1 MKSKSNNV
9 VKVLE
14 YFHRFLK
21 DIIGILLISIALISM
36 LGFFHL
42 SQGKVL
48 NRLVEIIEQGFG
60 WGSIFFLFSLLYI
73 GVMIL
78 FRRVES
84 FPDLNLK
91 RLLYIEVFF
100 FSTLGFMAIFG
111 GNSLV
116 RATDGKDG
124 GVIGWG
130 IAKIISSILPLPV
143 CSILLSLVAL
153 LSFLVATGLLRK
165 IVNKIQTRAVPEHK
179 IEKPEGSLPS
189 DLQLNHQPST
199 GTRTSSSIP
208 NMENAQKNL
217 PPLSLLVEQKSH
229 ATDEG
234 YIKQN
239 AQVIEQTFEEF
250 GIPANVVGYRIGP
263 TVIQYALEPGY
274 IDKTSEDGE
283 VSKRKIRVSQ
293 IASLQ
298 RDLALALGA
307 ERLRIEA
314 PIPGYSF
321 VGIEVPNKYSNMV
334 RLRSVLNSD
343 VFQKL
348 NSPLRVALGLDVSG
362 NPIVADLSK
371 MPHLLIAGTT
381 GSGKSVCISS
391 LISSLVM
398 CNKPEDLRLAILDPK
413 WVELSIFNGLPH
425 LLGEIETKTNRMLA
439 VLEWA
444 SSEMERRYKIFEEV
458 NARDITVYNSKAG
471 RRGFAPLPR
480 IVILIDEL
488 ASLMMSS
495 PEQTEAHLVHLAQMA
510 RATGIHLVIAMQR
523 PSTDILTG
531 IIKANFPARIAFMVA
546 SSVDSRV
553 ILDMNGAETLL
564 GKGDMLFLDPDNG
577 APKRVQGVMVDDME
591 VKNIVEYWN
600 SIYPPGQNGE
610 AEAPWEKFIVNQGE
624 DGDELIGRAI
634 ELLKGEGRASA
645 SLLQRKLRIGYP
657 RAARLMD
664 ELEERGIV
672 GPPEAGGRDREVTL
686 DDDRPY
692 GDEEESYD

>member
-1 MKSKSNNV
+1 MKSKTNNAA
-9 VKVLE
+9 KVLE
-14 YFHRFLK
+14 YFQRFFK
-21 DIIGILLISIALISM
+21 DIIGVLLISTAIISL

-42 SQGKVL
+42 SQGKFL
-48 NRLVEIIEQGFG
+48 NNLVAIIEQGFG
-60 WGSIFFLFSLLYI
+60 WGAIFFLLSLLYV

-91 RLLYIEVFF
+91 RLLYLELFF
-100 FSTLGFMAIFG
+100 FSSLGFLAIFG
-111 GNSLV
+111 GNSLI
-116 RATDGKDG
+116 RAADGKDG

-130 IAKIISSILPLPV
+130 IAKIFSSVLPLPV
-143 CSILLSLVAL
+143 CSILLFIIAL
-153 LSFLVATGLLRK
+153 ISFLIATGLLRK
-165 IVNKIQTRAVPEHK
+165 IVALMQKKSTLEPELNNQSEEIRKDLPRQKPMVP
-179 IEKPEGSLPS
+179 KPGTSIS
-189 DLQLNHQPST
+189 HQPL
-199 GTRTSSSIP
+199 
-208 NMENAQKNL
+208 EQVVKNL
-217 PPLSLLVEQKSH
+217 PPLSVLIEQKPNT
-229 ATDEG
+229 TDEG

-274 IDKTSEDGE
+274 VDKTNEDGE
-283 VSKRKIRVSQ
+283 ISKRKIRVSQ
-293 IASLQ
+293 ISSLQ

-321 VGIEVPNKYSNMV
+321 VGIEVPNRYSNVV
-334 RLRSVLNSD
+334 RLKSVLSSEF
-343 VFQKL
+343 FQKMH
-348 NSPLRVALGLDVSG
+348 SSLRLALGLDVSG

-398 CNKPEDLRLAILDPK
+398 CNTPEDLQIAILDPK

-425 LLGEIETKTNRMLA
+425 LMGEVETKTNRMLA
-439 VLEWA
+439 VLAWA
-444 SSEMERRYKIFEEV
+444 VSEMERRYKLFEEI
-458 NARDITVYNSKAG
+458 NARDINVYNIKAG
-471 RRGFAPLPR
+471 RRGFPSLPK
-480 IVILIDEL
+480 IVIFIDEL
-488 ASLMMSS
+488 ASLMLAS
-495 PEQTEAHLVHLAQMA
+495 PEQSEALLVHLAQMA
-510 RATGIHLVIAMQR
+510 RATGIHLVIATQR
-523 PSTDILTG
+523 PSTDIVTG
-531 IIKANFPARIAFMVA
+531 LIKANFPARIAFMVA

-564 GKGDMLFLDPDNG
+564 GKGDMLFLDPDGG
-577 APKRVQGVMVDDME
+577 APKRIQGVMVDDVE
-591 VKNIVEYWN
+591 IKTVVEYWN
-600 SIYPPGQNGE
+600 SIYPPDREGKSE
-610 AEAPWEKFIVNQGE
+610 TPWEKFVLNQGE

-634 ELLKGEGRASA
+634 DLLKGEGHASA

-664 ELEERGIV
+664 ELEEMGIV
-672 GPPEAGGRDREVTL
+672 GPPEAGGRDREVIL
-686 DDDRPY
+686 DD
-692 GDEEESYD
+692 EEDDTEEYS

>member
-1 MKSKSNNV
+1 MKSKTNNAA
-9 VKVLE
+9 KVLE
-14 YFHRFLK
+14 YFQRFFK
-21 DIIGILLISIALISM
+21 DIIGVLLISTAIISL

-42 SQGKVL
+42 SQGKFL
-48 NRLVEIIEQGFG
+48 NNLVAIIEQGFG
-60 WGSIFFLFSLLYI
+60 WGAIFFLLSLLYV

-91 RLLYIEVFF
+91 RLLYLELFF
-100 FSTLGFMAIFG
+100 FSSLGFLAIFG
-111 GNSLV
+111 GNSLI
-116 RATDGKDG
+116 RAADGKDG

-130 IAKIISSILPLPV
+130 IAKIFSSVLPLPV
-143 CSILLSLVAL
+143 CSILLFIIAL
-153 LSFLVATGLLRK
+153 ISFLIATGLLRK
-165 IVNKIQTRAVPEHK
+165 IVALMQKKSTLEPELNNQSEEIRKDLPRQKPMVP
-179 IEKPEGSLPS
+179 KPGTSIS
-189 DLQLNHQPST
+189 HQPL
-199 GTRTSSSIP
+199 
-208 NMENAQKNL
+208 EQVVKNL
-217 PPLSLLVEQKSH
+217 PPLSVLIEQKPNT
-229 ATDEG
+229 TDEG

-274 IDKTSEDGE
+274 VDKTNEDGE
-283 VSKRKIRVSQ
+283 ISKRKIRVSQ
-293 IASLQ
+293 ISSLQ

-321 VGIEVPNKYSNMV
+321 VGIEVPNRYSNVV
-334 RLRSVLNSD
+334 RLKSVLSSEF
-343 VFQKL
+343 FQKMH
-348 NSPLRVALGLDVSG
+348 SSLRLALGLDVSG

-398 CNKPEDLRLAILDPK
+398 CNTPEDLQIAILDPK

-425 LLGEIETKTNRMLA
+425 LMGEVETKTNRMLA
-439 VLEWA
+439 VLAWA
-444 SSEMERRYKIFEEV
+444 VSEMERRYKLFEEI
-458 NARDITVYNSKAG
+458 NARDINVYNIKAG
-471 RRGFAPLPR
+471 RRGFPSLPK
-480 IVILIDEL
+480 IVIFIDEL
-488 ASLMMSS
+488 ASLMLAS
-495 PEQTEAHLVHLAQMA
+495 PEQSEALLVHLAQMA
-510 RATGIHLVIAMQR
+510 RATGIHLVIATQR
-523 PSTDILTG
+523 PSTDIVTG
-531 IIKANFPARIAFMVA
+531 LIKANFPARIAFMVA

-564 GKGDMLFLDPDNG
+564 GKGDMLFLDPDGG
-577 APKRVQGVMVDDME
+577 APKRIQGVMVDDVE
-591 VKNIVEYWN
+591 IKTVVEYWN
-600 SIYPPGQNGE
+600 SIYPPDREGKSE
-610 AEAPWEKFIVNQGE
+610 TPWEKFVLNQGE

-634 ELLKGEGRASA
+634 DLLKGEGHARA

-664 ELEERGIV
+664 ELEEMGIV
-672 GPPEAGGRDREVTL
+672 GPPEAGGRDREVIL
-686 DDDRPY
+686 DD
-692 GDEEESYD
+692 EEDDTEEYS